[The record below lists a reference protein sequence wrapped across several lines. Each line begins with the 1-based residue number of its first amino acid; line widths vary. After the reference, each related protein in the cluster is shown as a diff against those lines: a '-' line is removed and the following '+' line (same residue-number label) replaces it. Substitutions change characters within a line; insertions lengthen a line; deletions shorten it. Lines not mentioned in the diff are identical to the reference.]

1 MHGYGIV
8 DAADRGMLL
17 ARSFLPR
24 IASSPI
30 TSSPI
35 ASTPHRFHQTEAW
48 PVSQSVA
55 DNTREPKTA
64 SSQRNV
70 GNDPEFP
77 AGQKPSLV
85 VMPY

>member
-24 IASSPI
+24 STSINPKPDQSP
-30 TSSPI
+30 SLS
-35 ASTPHRFHQTEAW
+35 QTTL
-48 PVSQSVA
+48 VHG
-55 DNTREPKTA
+55 PKTA

-70 GNDPEFP
+70 GTCMKMAQTYPGIET
-77 AGQKPSLV
+77 
-85 VMPY
+85 